1 MQASVAAMM
10 GVVVVAMVGVVVQ
23 GAGTLVVP
31 VVTTGGITTSV
42 GLSAAG
48 AAAAAGLGAVALGA
62 TAVALVAA
70 KRDSRKTTYGRHR
83 RAIRDEKVEEVLAMV
98 ATVDTQGCGM
108 RHVCEVFK
116 KDKNTLTPTE
126 NSIRLLIGPIKLAGR
141 SHRKQGPLTFTHPS
155 VLYESAAIL
164 GQHGK
169 DCFDLYRSCPLTHAE
184 VNEYLATLDLD
195 LD

>member
-23 GAGTLVVP
+23 GVGTLVVP

-48 AAAAAGLGAVALGA
+48 AAAAGLGAVALGA
-62 TAVALVAA
+62 TAVALVAT
-70 KRDSRKTTYGRHR
+70 KRADRTTHGRHR

-108 RHVCEVFK
+108 RHVCEVFR
-116 KDKNTLTPTE
+116 KDKNILTPTE
-126 NSIRLLIGPIKLAGR
+126 NSIRLLIGEKPQEAGP
-141 SHRKQGPLTFTHPS
+141 SDFTHPS

-169 DCFDLYRSCPLTHAE
+169 DCFDLYRSCPLTHDE

-195 LD
+195 L

>member
-126 NSIRLLIGPIKLAGR
+126 NSIRLLIGEKPQEAGP
-141 SHRKQGPLTFTHPS
+141 SDFTHPS

>member
-23 GAGTLVVP
+23 GVGTLVVP

-48 AAAAAGLGAVALGA
+48 AAAAGLGAVALGA
-62 TAVALVAA
+62 TAVALVAT
-70 KRDSRKTTYGRHR
+70 KRDRTTHGRHR

-108 RHVCEVFK
+108 RHVCEVFR
-116 KDKNTLTPTE
+116 KDKNILTPTE
-126 NSIRLLIGPIKLAGR
+126 NSIRLLIGEKPQEAGP
-141 SHRKQGPLTFTHPS
+141 SDFTHPS

-169 DCFDLYRSCPLTHAE
+169 DCFDLYRSCPLTHDE

-195 LD
+195 L